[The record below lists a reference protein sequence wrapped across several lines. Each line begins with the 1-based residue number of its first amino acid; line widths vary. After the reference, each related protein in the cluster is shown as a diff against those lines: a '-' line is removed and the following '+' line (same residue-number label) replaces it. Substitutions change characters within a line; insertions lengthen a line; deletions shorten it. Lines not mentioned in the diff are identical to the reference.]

1 VDAVTMRERLGR
13 FGIWSPLWSTA
24 ARSGDPDQIRAASDA
39 AAELEDLG
47 YGAIWLGASP
57 SVEFAGRLLDATN
70 AVTVAT
76 GITNIWQHDA
86 ATVAAAG
93 ADLERRHP
101 GRFLLGLGVS
111 HGEANPAYARPY
123 EAMRRY
129 LDEVDAAGDPV
140 PPGRR
145 VLAALGPR
153 MLGLARDRSVGAHPY
168 LVTAQ
173 QVAEARAVL
182 GPDALLAPEL
192 TVVLD
197 DDLDRARKTARGML
211 GRYLQMRNYVASF
224 TRAGFNDDD
233 FRDGGSDRLLD
244 AVFGLGGPD
253 TVGAKVRDVHRAG
266 ADHVA
271 IQALPGSPDRQREA
285 WRRLRAAL

>member
-1 VDAVTMRERLGR
+1 VDGVTTSERLGR
-13 FGIWSPLWSTA
+13 IGIWSPLWSVA
-24 ARSGDPDQIRAASDA
+24 ARSGDPEQIRAASDA

-57 SVEFAGRLLDATN
+57 AVEFAGPALDATRSI
-70 AVTVAT
+70 TVAT

-86 ATVAAAG
+86 AAVAAAR

-111 HGEANPAYARPY
+111 HGEANQAYARPY
-123 EAMRRY
+123 EAMRRF
-129 LDEVDAAGDPV
+129 LDEMDAAEDPSPGD
-140 PPGRR
+140 R

-153 MLGLARDRSVGAHPY
+153 MLALARDRAVGAHPY
-168 LVTAQ
+168 LVTVP

-192 TVVLD
+192 TVALD
-197 DDLDRARKTARGML
+197 EDLDRARHTARGML
-211 GRYLQMRNYVASF
+211 GRYLQLRNYLASL

-253 TVGAKVRDVHRAG
+253 AVGAKVRALHEAG

-271 IQALPGSPDRQREA
+271 VQALPGSPDQQREV